1 MSLKNSILILT
12 GPTAVG
18 KTEASVQLAK
28 RCQGEIISADSM
40 QVYRKM
46 DIGTAK
52 ITESEM
58 QGVPHHMIDILEP
71 DEEFNVF
78 EFQKRV
84 KRIIEDI
91 QSRGKLPILVGGT
104 GFYIQAI
111 LKDVEFTQQKTDSS
125 YRDHLEE
132 EAKKPEGKIKLHN
145 KLAAIDPVSA
155 GNIHPNNVKRVIRA
169 LEYYN
174 DTGNRFSTHNEEQ
187 QERTSPYNY
196 LYAVLYMDR
205 SILYDRIDKRVD
217 EMMKQGLLKE
227 VENLLRMGYSPSLV
241 SMQGIGYKELVPVI
255 TEHRSLDHAIEELK
269 KNTRHFAK
277 RQMTW
282 FRREK
287 DVDMIDRSL
296 FQTTEDL
303 VDHLIHLAEN
313 KGVMEH
319 E

>member
-1 MSLKNSILILT
+1 MKNSILVLT

-46 DIGTAK
+46 NIGTAK

-58 QGVPHHMIDILEP
+58 QGVPHHMIDIMEP

-78 EFQKRV
+78 EFQKRA
-84 KRIIEDI
+84 KQIIEDI
-91 QSRGKLPILVGGT
+91 QARGKLPILVGGT

-111 LKDVEFTQQKTDSS
+111 LKDVAFTQQKTDSS
-125 YRDHLEE
+125 YRNHLEE
-132 EAKKPEGKIKLHN
+132 EAKKIEGKIKLHN
-145 KLAAIDPVSA
+145 MLADIDPVSA
-155 GNIHPNNVKRVIRA
+155 QDIHPNNVKRVIRA

-174 DTGNRFSTHNEEQ
+174 DTGKPFSLHNEEQ
-187 QERTSPYNY
+187 QKRTSPYNY
-196 LYAVLYMDR
+196 LYAVLYMNR

-217 EMMKQGLLKE
+217 KMMKQGLLEE
-227 VENLLRMGYSPSLV
+227 VENLLCMGYSPSLV

-255 TEHRSLDHAIEELK
+255 TEHRLLEQAVEELK

-287 DVDMIDRSL
+287 DVDMIDRSS
-296 FQTTEDL
+296 FPETTDL
-303 VDHLIHLAEN
+303 VNHLIKLAEN
-313 KGVMEH
+313 KGVIEH

>member
-1 MSLKNSILILT
+1 MKNSILVLT

-125 YRDHLEE
+125 YRAYLEE
-132 EAKKPEGKIKLHN
+132 EAKKTEGKIKLHN

-174 DTGNRFSTHNEEQ
+174 DTGNQFSTHNEEQ

-255 TEHRSLDHAIEELK
+255 TEHRPLDHAIEELK